1 MAPTRHSVE
10 SGFVTDENSEINSHS
25 AQKEFFNTYMPQ
37 LEWVVRQNDEDD
49 DDDDPTIDLNQVAK
63 SLATRV
69 PSPIA
74 HVDRSNNHVQ
84 EPKPINPHANN
95 TFNVSKKKDPTS
107 EELDFIVTQ
116 FKKRSSYGEKLA
128 DIMLKGLEK
137 DLSIEIFKIF
147 SKTGLPENWL
157 PIVRMNNDNT
167 PYVELLIKADV
178 ADQAPNSQLSDFTM
192 EHIAY
197 SKFIL
202 DHLRNKTRGMKNVAS
217 IQSSGR
223 PQLQNNDNQQQAK
236 SILQKKMS
244 YIPKPSCSTPLAQ
257 KKIRVA
263 NIIRG
268 KQDLNDSKRVLPSR
282 ACKANLSYRDM

>member
-1 MAPTRHSVE
+1 MAPARHSVE
-10 SGFVTDENSEINSHS
+10 SGFGSDENSETNSCS
-25 AQKEFFNTYMPQ
+25 AQREFFNTYLPQ
-37 LEWVVRQNDEDD
+37 LGWLVQQNDEY
-49 DDDDPTIDLNQVAK
+49 DDDDPTIDLNQVGK

-74 HVDRSNNHVQ
+74 HVDRPSNHAQ
-84 EPKPINPHANN
+84 APKPTNTQANN

-107 EELDFIVTQ
+107 EELDFIVSQ
-116 FKKRSSYGEKLA
+116 FKKGSSYGEKLA

-178 ADQAPNSQLSDFTM
+178 ADQAPDSQLNDFTM
-192 EHIAY
+192 EHVAY
-197 SKFIL
+197 SKYIL
-202 DHLRNKTRGMKNVAS
+202 DHLRNKTRGMKSAVP

-223 PQLQNNDNQQQAK
+223 PQIQNNGNQQQAK
-236 SILQKKMS
+236 SIIQKKIS

-257 KKIRVA
+257 KKLRVS
-263 NIIRG
+263 NVMRG